1 MPGYKGLFVPGP
13 TNMPFRVRQ
22 AMDVALEDHRAPDFP
37 HFVQPLLA
45 DLKKVFQTRT
55 GHVIVVPG
63 SGTGGWE
70 SAIANTLSPNDK
82 VLASVFGQFSLLWV
96 GLCQRFGLKVD
107 AIQVDW
113 GKGVPLDQYRAR
125 LEADAAQHQGRSGH
139 AQRDGDRRDVRCRG
153 RARILDEL
161 GHPALL
167 FVDGG
172 ARSHRSIS
180 AWTSGASTSR

>member
-45 DLKKVFQTRT
+45 DLKKIFQTRT
-55 GHVIVVPG
+55 GHVIVFPG

-96 GLCQRFGLKVD
+96 TLCQRFGLEVD

-113 GKGVPLDQYRAR
+113 GKGVPLDEYRA
-125 LEADAAQHQGRSGH
+125 
-139 AQRDGDRRDVRCRG
+139 
-153 RARILDEL
+153 
-161 GHPALL
+161 
-167 FVDGG
+167 
-172 ARSHRSIS
+172 
-180 AWTSGASTSR
+180 